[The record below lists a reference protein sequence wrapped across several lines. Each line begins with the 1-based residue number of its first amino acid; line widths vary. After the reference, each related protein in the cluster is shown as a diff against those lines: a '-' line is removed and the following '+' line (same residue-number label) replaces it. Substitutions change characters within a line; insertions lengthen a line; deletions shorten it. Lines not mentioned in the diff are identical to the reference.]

1 MTLEGRGGPMKLNL
15 IETPITVDRL
25 ATSDEIRA
33 AVLSSPDPL
42 EEYRTEIVR
51 EIAADVGGYI
61 RISAV
66 EFETFRLIEE
76 MIEEQDTWAD

>member
-1 MTLEGRGGPMKLNL
+1 MKLNL
-15 IETPITVDRL
+15 IETPITEDRL

-33 AVLSSPDPL
+33 AVFSSPDPL
-42 EEYRTEIVR
+42 EEYRTETVR

-66 EFETFRLIEE
+66 EFETFRLIDE
-76 MIEEQDTWAD
+76 MIEEQNTCAD